1 MATTYHK
8 TFGGMR
14 RAAERLI
21 AELEA
26 GAIDPLMDDRQY
38 RRLDERTSAI
48 LQECDA
54 LWSNPA
60 DADEAR
66 RIANRVRDAWH
77 KATA

>member
-8 TFGGMR
+8 TFSGMR

-21 AELEA
+21 AEMDA
-26 GAIDPLMDDRQY
+26 GAIVDQHEYDRY
-38 RRLDERTSAI
+38 HKATSAI
-48 LQECDA
+48 LRECNA

-66 RIANRVRDAWH
+66 KIADRVRDAWH